1 MGHTSGWGGGY
12 SSHIFPTSIPTLS
25 APIHLS
31 FMLYF
36 YSLNNP
42 TIIYLEADHIIDQPN
57 ASFEKEEGGDL

>member
-1 MGHTSGWGGGY
+1 
-12 SSHIFPTSIPTLS
+12 
-25 APIHLS
+25 
-31 FMLYF
+31 MLYF